1 METFFKN
8 LELALL
14 RLDIR
19 EGSIVYVA
27 SDITS
32 LMIEARKKYNIKT
45 ANEVNLFL
53 NTFIDI
59 LQKVVGRTGTLL
71 FPIYTW
77 EFCRKGFY
85 DIRNTNGEVG
95 VLPNWVLENR
105 SDFVRTKHPIY
116 SFLVWGKD
124 AEYLVSMD
132 NIDGWGSD
140 SPFNYLH
147 DSNATQLLFNVSLQ
161 SGFTFM
167 HYVERCINV
176 PYRYNKLFIGKY
188 VDKMGHESIKEYSMF
203 VRDLDIESRELLNDT
218 FVENLDSYRSVIF
231 GKQILKTF
239 KFTDAFSLVKD
250 DFINNGGSSCYKF
263 SNYVIDWSKGAIH
276 DDEICN
282 RIS

>member
-1 METFFKN
+1 METFFKD
-8 LELALL
+8 LEQALL
-14 RLDIR
+14 KLDIK

-32 LMIEARKKYNIKT
+32 LMVEARKKYNIKT
-45 ANEVNLFL
+45 VDDVNTFL
-53 NTFIDI
+53 NTFINI
-59 LQKVVGRTGTLL
+59 LQKAVGRDGTLL

-77 EFCRKGFY
+77 EFCRNGFY
-85 DIRNTNGEVG
+85 DIRNTKGEVG
-95 VLPNWVLENR
+95 VLPNWILENR
-105 SDFVRTKHPIY
+105 SDFLRTKHPIY

-124 AEYLVSMD
+124 AEYLVSMN
-132 NIDGWGSD
+132 NIDSWGSD

-147 DSNATQLLFNVSLQ
+147 DSNAIQLLFNVPLQ

-188 VDKMGHESIKEYSMF
+188 VDEFGNENIKEYSMF

-218 FVENLDSYRSVIF
+218 FVENLNSYRSISF
-231 GKQILKTF
+231 GKQILKAF
-239 KFTDAFSLVKD
+239 KFTDAFPLVKD
-250 DFINNGGSSCYKF
+250 DFINNGGRCCYKF
-263 SNYVIDWSKGAIH
+263 SNYVIDWSKGATH